1 MYSVYISS
9 VHFAYLDLMTPL
21 GSRSEKSQGNGL
33 SADGSDLDRN
43 RNQPAMADP
52 TWYSHTV
59 FYSLF
64 PLEFFFLFF
73 KILR

>member
-1 MYSVYISS
+1 MYPDYISS

-43 RNQPAMADP
+43 RNQAAMDDP
-52 TWYSHTV
+52 SWYSHT
-59 FYSLF
+59 
-64 PLEFFFLFF
+64 
-73 KILR
+73 

>member
-43 RNQPAMADP
+43 RNQAAMADP
-52 TWYSHTV
+52 SWHSRIV
-59 FYSLF
+59 FHPLF
-64 PLEFFFLFF
+64 PLEFFLFF
-73 KILR
+73 FNTLR